1 MISARTKRGTA
12 VWVHAIP
19 DLEPNENGYYCE
31 IYLNP
36 NGDRYDDFCIHKGD
50 CDLTNDI
57 DVREFI
63 KEYVSQII
71 EY

>member
-1 MISARTKRGTA
+1 MITATTGKGTK
-12 VWVHAIP
+12 VWVHAIE
-19 DLEPNENGYYCE
+19 DVDPNKGGYYCE

-36 NGDRYDDFCIHKGD
+36 NEDRYDDFCIHRED

-63 KEYVSQII
+63 EEYVSQIV